1 MGTTAPLPREGP
13 IVIPADVSRMS
24 KRAVDVGARR
34 SVSPVSS
41 RAATNVAAGG
51 GALLEDRKGG
61 FIMSWSVE
69 RRYARVVQGMRE
81 GNCSEDRSTLSC
93 LTGFTTVFATDRRHE
108 KARRAT
114 RPTRWGGFGQPGGI
128 S

>member
-13 IVIPADVSRMS
+13 TVIPADVSRMS

-41 RAATNVAAGG
+41 RAATNVVAGG

-69 RRYARVVQGMRE
+69 RRYAAQG
-81 GNCSEDRSTLSC
+81 
-93 LTGFTTVFATDRRHE
+93 
-108 KARRAT
+108 
-114 RPTRWGGFGQPGGI
+114 
-128 S
+128 